1 MDVHAK
7 SPAQVAV
14 PAGGGI
20 RVTKDKQVEPGHLYV
35 VATPIGNLDD
45 MGQRAIRVLQGVER
59 IVAED
64 TRHSGKL
71 LQRYSIQTPMA
82 ALHEHNERTVA
93 PALVEQLRKGVSIAL
108 ISDAGTPLISDPG
121 FKLVQLARLS
131 GLSVVP
137 VPGANAAICA
147 LSAAGLPTDR
157 FVFEGFLPAKA
168 SARRARLEKLQPET
182 RTLVFYES
190 GHRIAES
197 FADMAEI
204 FGMQRQA
211 VLARE
216 LTKQFE
222 TILDGTLGE
231 LVEVVQRDPD
241 QQRGEMVVLVHGAS
255 RDRAVDISPEDE
267 RILKVLLEDLPIR
280 QAAKLTARITGGNRR
295 RLYDRAMNL
304 RNDKIP

>member
-1 MDVHAK
+1 MQNLRYM
-7 SPAQVAV
+7 SV
-14 PAGGGI
+14 PVGGGT
-20 RVTKDKQVEPGHLYV
+20 RVTDDKEVRPGHLYV

-45 MGQRAIRVLQGVER
+45 MGRRAIRVLHGVDR

-71 LQRYSIQTPMA
+71 LQYYSIQTPMA
-82 ALHEHNERTVA
+82 SLHEHNERTVA
-93 PALVEQLRKGVSIAL
+93 PVLVEQLRKGASIAM

-121 FKLVQLARLS
+121 FNLVRLARLS
-131 GLSVVP
+131 GLPVVP
-137 VPGANAAICA
+137 VPGASAVICA

-157 FVFEGFLPAKA
+157 FVFEGFLPARA
-168 SARRARLEKLQPET
+168 AARRARLERLQPET

-190 GHRIAES
+190 GHRIADS
-197 FADMAEI
+197 LADMMDI
-204 FGMQRQA
+204 FGAQCQA

-222 TILDGTLGE
+222 TILDGALGE

-255 RDRAVDISPEDE
+255 RDRADDITPEDE
-267 RILKVLLEDLPIR
+267 RILKVLLQDLPVG
-280 QAAKLTARITGGNRR
+280 QVAKLTARITGGNRR

-304 RNDKIP
+304 RNKTT